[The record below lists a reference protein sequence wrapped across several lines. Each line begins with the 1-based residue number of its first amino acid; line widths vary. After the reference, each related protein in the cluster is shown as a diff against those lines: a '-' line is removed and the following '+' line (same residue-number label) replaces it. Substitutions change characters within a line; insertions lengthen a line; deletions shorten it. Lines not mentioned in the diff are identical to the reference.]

1 MKKKISHYLSKIEEE
16 KDVKILLAC
25 ETGSRAWGFPSPDSD
40 FDIRIIYKHK
50 KDWYL
55 SLNEQ
60 KDNIDL
66 MFENNEIDITGWD
79 LKKSLKLLQKSN
91 APLLER
97 IQSPI
102 LYKYDK
108 EFLDE
113 MKLVAQNQYSRIAT
127 IHHYLSMTKK
137 FTEELKEKEEYKL
150 KKFFYALRS
159 ATACKWIVE
168 KEEMPPIEFM
178 KMVNGL
184 GLSSSLTKRINE
196 LISLKA
202 TISESYYHKGEKELI
217 SFIEE
222 CIELADEKRQ
232 SLSASKGDI
241 EDLNTFFLKTLAKYD
256 H

>member
-1 MKKKISHYLSKIEEE
+1 MKDKISQYLAKIEKE
-16 KDVKILLAC
+16 KEVKILLAC

-40 FDIRIIYKHK
+40 FDIRIIYQHK

-55 SLNEQ
+55 SLSEK
-60 KDNIDL
+60 KDSIDL

-97 IQSPI
+97 LQSPI
-102 LYKYDK
+102 IYKCDD
-108 EFLDE
+108 EFLNE
-113 MKLVAQNQYSRIAT
+113 LKIVSQHQYSRIAT

-137 FTEELKEKEEYKL
+137 FTEDLKENEEYKL

-159 ATACKWIVE
+159 ATACKWILE
-168 KEEMPPIEFM
+168 KEEMPPIEFT
-178 KMVNGL
+178 KMINEL
-184 GLSSSLTKRINE
+184 NISNSLKSRIIE
-196 LISLKA
+196 LISLKS

-217 SFIEE
+217 SFIED
-222 CIELADEKRQ
+222 CIKLSDEKRQ
-232 SLSASKGDI
+232 SLPPSKGNVEELD
-241 EDLNTFFLKTLAKYD
+241 TFFLKTLSRYD

>member
-1 MKKKISHYLSKIEEE
+1 MKEIISQYLTKIEDE
-16 KDVKILLAC
+16 KDIEILLAC

-55 SLNEQ
+55 SLNEK
-60 KDNIDL
+60 KDSIDL

-102 LYKYDK
+102 IYKCD
-108 EFLDE
+108 EGFLIE

-127 IHHYLSMTKK
+127 IHHYLSMAKK

-168 KEEMPPIEFM
+168 KEQMPPIEFI

-184 GLSSSLTKRINE
+184 NLPNSLTKRINE
-196 LISLKA
+196 LIELKA
-202 TISESYYHKGEKELI
+202 TISESYCHKGEKELI
-217 SFIEE
+217 SFIED
-222 CIELADEKRQ
+222 CIKLSDEKRQ
-232 SLSASKGDI
+232 SLSPSKGNV
-241 EDLNTFFLKTLAKYD
+241 EELNNFFIKTLSRYD

>member
-1 MKKKISHYLSKIEEE
+1 MKKKISYYLSKIEEE

-55 SLNEQ
+55 SLNE
-60 KDNIDL
+60 KRDSIDL

-102 LYKYDK
+102 IYKCVD
-108 EFLDE
+108 EFLTE

-127 IHHYLSMTKK
+127 IHHYLSMAKK
-137 FTEELKEKEEYKL
+137 FTEELKENEEYKL

-159 ATACKWIVE
+159 ATACKWILE
-168 KEEMPPIEFM
+168 REEMPPIEFM
-178 KMVNGL
+178 KMINGL
-184 GLSSSLTKRINE
+184 NISNSLKSRINK
-196 LISLKA
+196 LISLKS
-202 TISESYYHKGEKELI
+202 TISESYFHKGEKELL
-217 SFIEE
+217 SFIEN
-222 CIELADEKRQ
+222 CIIEADEKRQ
-232 SLSASKGDI
+232 SLPPSKGNMK
-241 EDLNTFFLKTLAKYD
+241 ELNVFFLKTLSRYD